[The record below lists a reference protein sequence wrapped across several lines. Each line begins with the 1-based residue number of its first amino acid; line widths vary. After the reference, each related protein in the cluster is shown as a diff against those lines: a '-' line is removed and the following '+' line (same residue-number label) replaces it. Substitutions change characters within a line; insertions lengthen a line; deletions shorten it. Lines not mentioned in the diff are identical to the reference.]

1 MATKKVA
8 LLASGGPAPGINA
21 VIGAATIEA
30 INQGFEVIGFYDGFK
45 WLCSDDFRPDEH
57 TAKLDISRVARI
69 HFDGGSILRISR
81 TSLID
86 PSTLDHNT
94 TVKPNHTLVQR
105 VLHRLLELGV
115 TDLITIGGDDTALSS
130 KFLSEASRGRLRC
143 VHVPKTIDND
153 LPLPNGVTTFG
164 FSTARYGGTQ
174 IVKNLMQDSLTTGR
188 WYIVTVMARTAGWL
202 ALAIGQAASATVT
215 LIPEEFGPELS
226 LGQIADVIDGAMLK
240 RQTMGRPDGVAVVA
254 EGLASR
260 LSKQEDFDRLLGRP
274 IPVDAAG
281 HPRLSEIP
289 LAYLLRQELEQR
301 FADRG
306 DSMTIVSHVLGYE
319 LRSADPTPR
328 DMAYCRSLGYGAVRL
343 LLSPNA
349 ASAKGIMVT
358 LVRGNLVP
366 MAFEDMVDPKTNRI
380 RVRRVDVCSDEYR
393 IARAYMIRLE
403 RADLENPAT
412 LKQLAEHAKMSPDQF
427 RKRFH
432 QAATRMVDGVPVECA
447 IQGTDNPTG

>member
-1 MATKKVA
+1 MAVKKVA

-30 INQGFEVIGFYDGFK
+30 INQGFQVIGFYDGFK
-45 WLCSDDFRPDEH
+45 WLCSDDFHPDEH
-57 TAKLDISRVARI
+57 TTDLDISRVARI

-86 PSTLDHNT
+86 PSTLNHAA
-94 TVKPNHTLVQR
+94 TVKPDDALVRR
-105 VLHRLLELGV
+105 VLDRLRELGV

-130 KFLSEASRGRLRC
+130 RFLSAASRGDLRC

-153 LPLPNGVTTFG
+153 LPLPHGVATFG

-188 WYIVTVMARTAGWL
+188 WYIVTVMGRTTGWL
-202 ALAIGQAASATVT
+202 TLAVGQAASATVT

-240 RQTMGRPDGVAVVA
+240 RQTMGRPDGVAVVS

-260 LSKQEDFDRLLGRP
+260 LSRQEDFEHLLGHT
-274 IPVDAAG
+274 IPVDSAG

-289 LAYLLRQELEQR
+289 LAFLLRKELEQR

-306 DSMTIVSHVLGYE
+306 DSMNIVSHVLGYE
-319 LRSADPTPR
+319 LRSANPTPR

-343 LLSPNA
+343 LLSPDA
-349 ASAKGIMVT
+349 ASARGIMVT
-358 LVRGNLVP
+358 LVSGNLVP

-403 RADLENPAT
+403 QADLENPAT
-412 LKQLAEHAKMSPDQF
+412 LQQLAKHAKMSPAEF

-432 QAATRMVDGVPVECA
+432 KAATRMVDGVPVECA
-447 IQGTDNPTG
+447 IDGADNVSG